1 MGLGLAVGAASAAA
15 NGLRAQIPKDPEA
28 PPKTEGSEPI
38 SLLTGAFL
46 GMAAE
51 AAELASKAFGQIAD
65 AAEPVASWAASPPF
79 LRGVADAAAGG
90 FRLMDGVWK
99 SEQSSAQRSA
109 EEFVQGL
116 IPQVT
121 GAALDQIDLTS
132 LVQRVDLNSII
143 SDIDVDAIVNSIDI
157 DAIIAKVDINEI
169 VSRVDLNAVAAGI
182 DVDAII
188 ERVDMNAIIDRVDVS
203 GIAQQ
208 VIEDIDLP
216 GIVRE
221 SSGAMASETVQETRL
236 VGHGRRPV
244 RGASRRSRCCGAR
257 RVTCKVPGSP
267 EMEARTTTGESS
279 PRLVIPAALEQQGR
293 LAGVVSRT
301 MVMVLDLIAV
311 AVIVT
316 GSLYLV
322 AGVFRLVTRPRLSIG
337 PPSPPKSHLRG
348 AAWSACI
355 YLTSAWST
363 TGRTIGKRIMGL
375 RVVDR
380 RGRRLHLRPRL
391 PAGRACTVLPDR
403 PVLVRREPENRSVQD
418 ILLRTLGHLRLGIDV
433 SRVVIEP
440 ATSGSEARSAP
451 GACRRCTG
459 RRGRSRRRS
468 CRSAPPR

>member
-1 MGLGLAVGAASAAA
+1 VEPQSQVAEEDGDEEVLSWEEAVARDADAPPPDPGPHRKPNADLTALVEQGLRVGLGLAVGAASAAA

-38 SLLTGAFL
+38 ALLTGAFL

-90 FRLMDGVWK
+90 FRLMDGFWK
-99 SEQSSAQRSA
+99 SEQTSAQRSA
-109 EEFVQGL
+109 EEFIQGL

-132 LVQRVDLNSII
+132 LVKRVDLNSII

-182 DVDAII
+182 DIDAIVG
-188 ERVDMNAIIDRVDVS
+188 RVDMDAIIDRVDVS

-221 SSGAMASETVQETRL
+221 SSGAMASETVQQVRL
-236 VGHGRRPV
+236 QGM
-244 RGASRRSRCCGAR
+244 GADGF
-257 RVTCKVPGSP
+257 
-267 EMEARTTTGESS
+267 
-279 PRLVIPAALEQQGR
+279 
-293 LAGVVSRT
+293 
-301 MVMVLDLIAV
+301 V
-311 AVIVT
+311 A
-316 GSLYLV
+316 
-322 AGVFRLVTRPRLSIG
+322 
-337 PPSPPKSHLRG
+337 
-348 AAWSACI
+348 
-355 YLTSAWST
+355 
-363 TGRTIGKRIMGL
+363 

-380 RGRRLHLRPRL
+380 
-391 PAGRACTVLPDR
+391 VL
-403 PVLVRREPENRSVQD
+403 RRERRDLDAP
-418 ILLRTLGHLRLGIDV
+418 G
-433 SRVVIEP
+433 
-440 ATSGSEARSAP
+440 GSE
-451 GACRRCTG
+451 GADW
-459 RRGRSRRRS
+459 
-468 CRSAPPR
+468 ADEKD